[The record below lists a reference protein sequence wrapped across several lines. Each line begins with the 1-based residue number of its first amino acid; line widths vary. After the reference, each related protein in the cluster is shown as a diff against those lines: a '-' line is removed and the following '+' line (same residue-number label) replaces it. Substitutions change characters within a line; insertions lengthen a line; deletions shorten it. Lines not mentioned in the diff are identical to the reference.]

1 MNGISMIAPQQ
12 HRPDAAP
19 DAAAAARDL
28 IYPQAFG
35 AGRISAGADRYLS
48 EPAIRRL
55 AEFFEAKGLGAIKE
69 EDRNEQWYE
78 DWIAYQAGHRLYAMV
93 LSPKQ
98 YSNLGSQ
105 FDLLRLARFLEV
117 FAYFSP
123 AHGYSFQV
131 SFLGLFS
138 ILMGS
143 NPALKQE
150 AVAALESGGLLAFG
164 ISEKAHGSDLFG
176 NEFTIKEAGAGRFVA
191 DGTKYYIGNS
201 SCAAIISILAKK
213 DEGAGAGT
221 KRAPF
226 VLLALRPKESKG
238 FRNIRKIRTL
248 GVRAGYVG
256 EFEVHDHELTAGDI
270 IAEGRRAWDSV
281 LGTVTLGKFFLG
293 FGSVGICERALEE
306 ATGHLSKRILYG
318 KPVIE
323 MPHIR
328 LTAAQAYARLTAM
341 KLYAYRALDYV
352 HASSEADRRYLL
364 FCAVQK
370 AKVSN
375 EAVKVMALLC
385 ECMGAKAFESD
396 TYFEMALRD
405 VQLIPNL
412 EGSTHINLGLAAQF
426 IGSYFVR
433 PVADLADPKSLI
445 ARGTPA
451 GENPYLMEATTG
463 ALNRVAF
470 AHFLRAYRPLRS
482 VRNVRIFCGQAK
494 ALRLFLGACA
504 KRATADDAQAA
515 LALGECLA
523 VVAYAQLI
531 AENAVLLRVP
541 SRMVSAVFHTL
552 VSDLTISALK
562 IASLPGTGAI
572 GRMLVRRAAASP
584 VTGKA
589 DWDFVSEQLSGEPG

>member
-1 MNGISMIAPQQ
+1 MSTHPQ
-12 HRPDAAP
+12 PSPPADAVAGSDCICP
-19 DAAAAARDL
+19 QVFGTVRQSRSAAT
-28 IYPQAFG
+28 
-35 AGRISAGADRYLS
+35 YLA
-48 EPAIRRL
+48 EPAIRAL
-55 AEFFEAKGLGAIKE
+55 VEFFEAKGLSAIKE
-69 EDRNEQWYE
+69 EDRSEQWYD
-78 DWIAYQAGHRLYAMV
+78 DWLAYQAEHRLYATI
-93 LSPKQ
+93 LSPRQ
-98 YSNLGSQ
+98 YSSLGSQ
-105 FDLLRLARFLEV
+105 LDLLRLTRFLEV

-143 NPALKQE
+143 NAALKQE

-176 NEFTIKEAGAGRFVA
+176 NEFTIKQLAAGSFVA

-201 SCAAIISILAKK
+201 NCAAMMSILARK
-213 DEGAGAGT
+213 DQGSGDRA

-226 VLLALRPKESKG
+226 VLLAVRPNRAKG
-238 FRNIRKIRTL
+238 FRTIRKIRTI
-248 GVRAGYVG
+248 GVRAGFVG
-256 EFEVHDHELTAGDI
+256 EVELRNHELPETDI
-270 IAEGRRAWDSV
+270 IAEGRRAWDAV

-293 FGSVGICERALEE
+293 FGSIGICERALEE
-306 ATGHLSKRILYG
+306 ATVHLDKRILYG

-375 EAVKVMALLC
+375 EGVKVMALLS

-405 VQLIPNL
+405 VQLIPSL
-412 EGSTHINLGLAAQF
+412 EGSTHINLGLTAQF
-426 IGSYFVR
+426 IASYFAR
-433 PVADLADPKSLI
+433 PKADLADPKSLI
-445 ARGTPA
+445 AGEARP

-463 ALNRVAF
+463 GLNRVAF
-470 AHFLRAYRPLRS
+470 RQFLEAYRPLRS
-482 VRNVRIFCGQAK
+482 VRNVRIFCTQAK
-494 ALRLFLGACA
+494 ALRLFLWATA
-504 KRATADDAQAA
+504 KRARADDAQAA
-515 LALGECLA
+515 LAFGECLA
-523 VVAYAQLI
+523 AIAYAQLI
-531 AENAVLLRVP
+531 AENAVRLRVP
-541 SRMVSAVFHTL
+541 AQLVSVIFHTL
-552 VSDLTISALK
+552 VTDLATSALK
-562 IASLPGTGAI
+562 VASLPNIGPI
-572 GRMLVRRAAASP
+572 GRTLIRRAAASP
-584 VTGKA
+584 ITPRA
-589 DWDFVSEQLSGEPG
+589 DWDFVSGQLSRNLG